1 MRTQARNRWERAVQ
15 VLRWLREEFDL
26 PKDLGFRV
34 DSEIDGDEA
43 IGETIEVDGGRLC
56 VCLSAKM
63 CRSVNEAV
71 ETTIHEAAH
80 VKLWDK
86 GLGQLHGPKFWTT
99 FGRMMDAFDH
109 HGHLD
114 SKSYSVE

>member
-1 MRTQARNRWERAVQ
+1 MPRAINRWDRAVQ
-15 VLRWLREEFDL
+15 VLRWLRDEFRLPADL
-26 PKDLGFRV
+26 RFEV
-34 DSEIDGDEA
+34 VEHIDGADSLGATVE
-43 IGETIEVDGGRLC
+43 GEDGRLT
-56 VCLSAKM
+56 VQLSAKM

-114 SKSYSVE
+114 SRTYETE

>member
-1 MRTQARNRWERAVQ
+1 MPRARNRWQRAVQ
-15 VLRWLREEFDL
+15 VLRWLKDEFALPADL
-26 PKDLGFRV
+26 RFEV
-34 DSEIDGDEA
+34 VESIDGDEVL
-43 IGETIEVDGGRLC
+43 GCVTENDGRLT
-56 VCLSAKM
+56 VSLSAKM

-71 ETTIHEAAH
+71 EVCIHEAAH

-86 GLGQLHGPKFWTT
+86 GLGHLHGPKFWTT

-114 SKSYSVE
+114 SRSYPME

>member
-1 MRTQARNRWERAVQ
+1 MPKAINRWDRAVQ
-15 VLRWLREEFDL
+15 VLRWLRDEFRLPADL
-26 PKDLGFRV
+26 RFEV
-34 DSEIDGDEA
+34 VESIDGADSLGATVESS
-43 IGETIEVDGGRLC
+43 DGRLTIQ
-56 VCLSAKM
+56 LSAKM

-80 VKLWDK
+80 AKLWDK

-114 SKSYSVE
+114 SRTYEVD